1 MQYLKHSNAEKNAI
15 QKIQLKELSAKKK
28 KWSLLKTQLWS

>member
-28 KWSLLKTQLWS
+28 NDLY